1 MYHRRYIVRTQAAL
15 ALRKVG
21 ALDALEKFLSDPD
34 PRLRRAALD
43 GLIDWRYWFGPGN
56 QPISTE
62 QFTPGMLAAITKILS
77 DPEESWY
84 VKAGALMALK
94 LAPAKDIQERYK
106 LIEPWIKHSDWWMRD
121 AAFEALTGLAKD
133 DALYLKILPT
143 LLTMA
148 TSEYHTMPREWMM
161 NHLNAALRQKK
172 PESDAGKLILA
183 ELRKGVT
190 TSEIKSGDRSPEGG
204 HNVMETLKICLRNDP
219 TLAVALATALK
230 PRFSELQTGDIVG
243 IVAAPSAN
251 PSGEPFGFFTL
262 LEKLDSKQR
271 KELTDILY
279 TDYRPEIAKRLRSYN
294 DYEEAHRPGIVSTI
308 IDLAKL
314 RNPTVG
320 WKPIG
325 KVPSSELVWR
335 FKTFDPIL
343 EKDQVPTR
351 EKRRHRDIRLTDDL
365 KGWFKPD
372 FDDSKWS
379 AGRAP
384 IGRGTYKQGKN
395 VFANQ
400 SDWGNGEF
408 IVARTTFE
416 VENLDYDSYRL
427 SILNPQGF
435 KVYLNGH
442 QIVGYIWWQTKPH
455 YAPWPLG
462 SGEVAHLKKGT
473 NVIAVYSNVEYDEK
487 TKVPFGQVDC
497 FIEGLK
503 TSDLQ

>member
-1 MYHRRYIVRTQAAL
+1 
-15 ALRKVG
+15 
-21 ALDALEKFLSDPD
+21 
-34 PRLRRAALD
+34 
-43 GLIDWRYWFGPGN
+43 
-56 QPISTE
+56 
-62 QFTPGMLAAITKILS
+62 
-77 DPEESWY
+77 
-84 VKAGALMALK
+84 
-94 LAPAKDIQERYK
+94 
-106 LIEPWIKHSDWWMRD
+106 
-121 AAFEALTGLAKD
+121 
-133 DALYLKILPT
+133 
-143 LLTMA
+143 
-148 TSEYHTMPREWMM
+148 
-161 NHLNAALRQKK
+161 
-172 PESDAGKLILA
+172 
-183 ELRKGVT
+183 
-190 TSEIKSGDRSPEGG
+190 
-204 HNVMETLKICLRNDP
+204 
-219 TLAVALATALK
+219 
-230 PRFSELQTGDIVG
+230 
-243 IVAAPSAN
+243 
-251 PSGEPFGFFTL
+251 
-262 LEKLDSKQR
+262 
-271 KELTDILY
+271 
-279 TDYRPEIAKRLRSYN
+279 
-294 DYEEAHRPGIVSTI
+294 
-308 IDLAKL
+308 
-314 RNPTVG
+314 
-320 WKPIG
+320 
-325 KVPSSELVWR
+325 
-335 FKTFDPIL
+335 
-343 EKDQVPTR
+343 
-351 EKRRHRDIRLTDDL
+351 L

-395 VFANQ
+395 IFANQ